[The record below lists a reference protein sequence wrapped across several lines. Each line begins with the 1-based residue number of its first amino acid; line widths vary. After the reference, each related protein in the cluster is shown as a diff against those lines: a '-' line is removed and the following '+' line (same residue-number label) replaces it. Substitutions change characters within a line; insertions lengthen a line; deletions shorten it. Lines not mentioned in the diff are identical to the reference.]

1 MEAVVANGSEGG
13 PVIFI
18 RIGFVCLL
26 SHIIRVRQVLP
37 PKEREAEGMV
47 KEAKGDM
54 KGGLN
59 GADETPKTSRRGVK
73 RAPGHERT

>member
-37 PKEREAEGMV
+37 PKEREAEHG
-47 KEAKGDM
+47 EGSQGRHE
-54 KGGLN
+54 GGLN